1 MANKASDFLER
12 NSVDGK
18 IHVQSAL
25 LELWAR
31 QENIFS
37 LIDELKEG
45 LAGYAGYME
54 QMDNRIKKLEPTIEI
69 FSEGEAKNILR
80 G

>member
-1 MANKASDFLER
+1 MGNKASDFIER
-12 NSVDGK
+12 NSTEGK

-31 QENIFS
+31 QQNILA
-37 LIDELKEG
+37 LIEEIKEG
-45 LAGYAGYME
+45 MGGCAHYME
-54 QMDNRIKKLEPTIEI
+54 KMDDRIKKLEPTIQI
-69 FSEGEAKNILR
+69 FSEGEAKDFLK